1 MKTLDWLANLR
12 FRNPLLYQIGMIHFI
27 MAVMLIIPWIFDSRE
42 VLGTNTWIK
51 PIKFCISIGIYAWT
65 FGWILWDL
73 HGKQRW
79 IKGLSWVIAVTMVIE
94 ISIII
99 FQASRATR
107 SHFNE
112 SSALDGILF
121 GTMGGMIAINTIAIV
136 ISFGLFLFSKTKL
149 DKAYLL
155 ALRLA
160 FVVFLI
166 GNWIGGVMIA
176 NGGHAIGAP
185 EDSPG
190 VFFFNWNT
198 LGGDLRIGHFLGLHA
213 IQVIP
218 LISHYVHK
226 NTNLSQ
232 TPRYGVAVISS
243 LLYGGVIAWL
253 YMRASNGIALFS

>member
-12 FRNPLLYQIGMIHFI
+12 FRNPLLYRIGMVHFI
-27 MAVMLIIPWIFDSRE
+27 IAVMLVVPWIVDPRQ
-42 VLGTNTWIK
+42 VLGISTWIK
-51 PIKFCISIGIYAWT
+51 PIKFCLSIGIYAWT

-73 HGKQRW
+73 HGRQRW
-79 IKGLSWVIAVTMVIE
+79 IKGISWMIAVTMVIE

-112 SSALDGILF
+112 ASDMDLLLF
-121 GTMGGMIAINTIAIV
+121 GIMGGMVAINTIAIV
-136 ISFGLFLFSKTKL
+136 ISFGLFLFTKTKL

-160 FVVFLI
+160 FAVFLL
-166 GNWIGGVMIA
+166 GNWIGGVMISR
-176 NGGHAIGAP
+176 GGHAVDAP
-185 EDSPG
+185 EGGPG
-190 VFFFNWNT
+190 IFFFNWST

-218 LISHYVHK
+218 LISYYCYKKTTLGVM
-226 NTNLSQ
+226 
-232 TPRYGVAVISS
+232 PRYIVALLSVF
-243 LLYGGVIAWL
+243 LYGGLITWL
-253 YMRASNGIALFS
+253 YLRASAGLALF